1 MGRAS
6 GSQRA
11 THTSLGGAGYQEAGT
26 GLCSETLRRKE
37 GDRKVELA
45 AQGHSQSPAG
55 CLQRAGLRAHP
66 QLYRDSAT
74 NVVSK
79 GPQVELFLGAGSGP
93 G

>member
-11 THTSLGGAGYQEAGT
+11 THSSLGGAGYQEAGT

-37 GDRKVELA
+37 GDRKVESA

-55 CLQRAGLRAHP
+55 WSAAG
-66 QLYRDSAT
+66 
-74 NVVSK
+74 
-79 GPQVELFLGAGSGP
+79 GAESP
-93 G
+93 PPTLP

>member
-37 GDRKVELA
+37 GDRKVESE
-45 AQGHSQSPAG
+45 GGIGRPGPFPVSG
-55 CLQRAGLRAHP
+55 W
-66 QLYRDSAT
+66 
-74 NVVSK
+74 VVC
-79 GPQVELFLGAGSGP
+79 SGR